1 MAKTK
6 RQFWVAVVEDDAGMR
21 EALQALLE
29 AAGFPTSGYG
39 SAEAFLRSARAR
51 AAGCILVDMHLP
63 GMSGLQF
70 YRGLRARGPAPP
82 GILLTAHRDGDGR
95 LQAEAK
101 AAGMSGVLYKPFTA
115 EALLQLLRPISARHR
130 TT

>member
-6 RQFWVAVVEDDAGMR
+6 RQLWVAVVEDDAGMR

-29 AAGFPTSGYG
+29 AAGFSSSGYG

-51 AAGCILVDMHLP
+51 SAGCILVDMHLP

-70 YRGLRARGPAPP
+70 YGRLRARGAAPP
-82 GILLTAHRDGDGR
+82 GVLLTGRRDRDGD
-95 LQAEAK
+95 LQAEAR

-115 EALLQLLRPISARHR
+115 EALLQLLRPIVARR
-130 TT
+130 RKT